1 MVPII
6 GTKHQYN
13 QLFYNKNQERLNSN
27 APKYAPPHNYA
38 FIVKYQGLYMQP
50 TITMYLS
57 QLKIRKIHITL
68 IKIYDNIYLNNS
80 EIYKDTISDG

>member
-1 MVPII
+1 MMCNLLILMVPII

-27 APKYAPPHNYA
+27 APKYAPHNYA
-38 FIVKYQGLYMQP
+38 FIVKYQGLYMHP

-57 QLKIRKIHITL
+57 QLKIRKNTYYVD
-68 IKIYDNIYLNNS
+68 KNI
-80 EIYKDTISDG
+80 

>member
-1 MVPII
+1 
-6 GTKHQYN
+6 
-13 QLFYNKNQERLNSN
+13 
-27 APKYAPPHNYA
+27 
-38 FIVKYQGLYMQP
+38 MQP